1 MKEKLEESNQNA
13 AWKNKRIEN
22 MRRMVS
28 YREHKLPE
36 KNDREESRVDICK
49 GNFI

>member
-1 MKEKLEESNQNA
+1 MGWDIDPKKLFRST
-13 AWKNKRIEN
+13 KNKRIEN